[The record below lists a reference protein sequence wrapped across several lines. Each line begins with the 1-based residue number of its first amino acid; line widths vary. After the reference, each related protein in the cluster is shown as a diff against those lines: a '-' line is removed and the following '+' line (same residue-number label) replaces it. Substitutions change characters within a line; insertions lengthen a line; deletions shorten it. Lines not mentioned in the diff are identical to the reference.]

1 MESETG
7 LIEGLL
13 NQDQDAYRE
22 AITLYQAGMLALANG
37 IAGSSIADE
46 IVQESWLAIIK
57 ALPRFERR
65 SSLKTWI
72 LRIVANEAKT
82 RLRRENRYQ
91 SLDSM
96 PEDLMANRFQS
107 DGHWLTPTI
116 EWDPAALLDSR
127 DLEQCLDRLMSTLPG
142 LQTAALKLKQQQG
155 LNSPD
160 ICNILDVSESNLR
173 VLLHRARIRLFQC
186 VEHFQ
191 QTGECCAEG

>member
-1 MESETG
+1 MESDAR
-7 LIEGLL
+7 LIAELL
-13 NQDQDAYRE
+13 KQDQNAFRE
-22 AITLYQAGMLALANG
+22 VIGKYQAAMLSLARS

-91 SLDSM
+91 SLDSGD
-96 PEDLMANRFQS
+96 EDQMAARFGAN
-107 DGHWLTPTI
+107 GHWLTPPV
-116 EWDPAALLDSR
+116 EWDPAALLDSQ
-127 DLEQCLDRLMSTLPG
+127 DLKACLDKSMSSLPG
-142 LQTAALKLKQQQG
+142 LQSSALKLKQQHG
-155 LNSPD
+155 LASAD

-173 VLLHRARIRLFQC
+173 VLLHRARIRLFQV

-191 QTGECCAEG
+191 QTGECCE